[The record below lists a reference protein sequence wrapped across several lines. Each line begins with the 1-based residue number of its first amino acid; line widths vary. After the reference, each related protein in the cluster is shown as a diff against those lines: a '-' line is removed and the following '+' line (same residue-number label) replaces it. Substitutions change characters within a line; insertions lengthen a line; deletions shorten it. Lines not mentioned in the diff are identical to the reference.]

1 MVSKV
6 RGPRGPTTATPVS
19 APEPSQPVDST
30 PEAGEPAK
38 PSSGFS
44 QIARNLLTSRQGSPL
59 VSGALKIFGDNVI
72 LPANLTDPKNPSNDV
87 KYLHL
92 LSAVLGL
99 DELERYFL
107 TLDDQKHQA
116 FLEKKE
122 GRRQEILSE
131 MRRRQEEEDGE

>member
-1 MVSKV
+1 MVEKV
-6 RGPRGPTTATPVS
+6 RGPRGPTTATPAT

-30 PEAGEPAK
+30 SEAGEHAK
-38 PSSGFS
+38 QTSGFS
-44 QIARNLLTSRQGSPL
+44 QIARNLLSSRQGSPL
-59 VSGALKIFGDNVI
+59 VSGALKIFGDNVV
-72 LPANLTDPKNPSNDV
+72 LPTNLTDPQNPKNDV

-99 DELERYFL
+99 DDLERYFL

-122 GRRQEILSE
+122 GRRQEILSQRE
-131 MRRRQEEEDGE
+131 REREEEGE

>member
-6 RGPRGPTTATPVS
+6 RGPRGPTTATPVT
-19 APEPSQPVDST
+19 APEPTRPVEAT
-30 PEAGEPAK
+30 PEAEEQAK
-38 PSSGFS
+38 EASGFS
-44 QIARNLLTSRQGSPL
+44 QAARNLLTHSKSPL
-59 VSGALKIFGDNVI
+59 VSGALKIFGDNVV

-99 DELERYFL
+99 DDLERYFL
-107 TLDDQKHQA
+107 TLDDKKQQE

-122 GRRQEILSE
+122 ARRQEIIFE
-131 MRRRQEEEDGE
+131 RQRERDREGS

>member
-19 APEPSQPVDST
+19 APEPNPPADAVA
-30 PEAGEPAK
+30 EAGQQAK

-44 QIARNLLTSRQGSPL
+44 QIARNLLARQGSPL

-99 DELERYFL
+99 DDLERYFL
-107 TLDDQKHQA
+107 TLDDQKQQA

-122 GRRQEILSE
+122 ERRREILSE
-131 MRRRQEEEDGE
+131 KQREKESEE